1 METLVMSGR
10 PVADAY
16 KEQIKEKVEAAQK
29 SGKKVTLAILTV
41 GQDPASFVYRKR
53 LLKITE
59 SLGIGSRCVELPETA
74 TTEETVAAIR
84 KLNEDP
90 DVTGILPMMPMPKQ
104 VDGDAVGAALAPEKD
119 MDCLNPANGGALLMG
134 KGRWA
139 ACTPRACMAML
150 KFYKIPLDGKHAV
163 VLGRSNVV
171 GKPVALLLL
180 QENCTVTVCHSHTKN
195 LPELVR
201 QADIV
206 VAAIGKAGFVTP
218 DMVKPG
224 AVIVDVGINVTE
236 TGIVGD
242 VAPEATEKASAFTP
256 VPGGVGLEVALQGNP
271 SPTSSLRTLTLFAL
285 LGVVKLGPSWV
296 AQSTLNE
303 IKQSLLMFCLCLP
316 RRCYLTYKKF
326 YIPIIIPPPCP
337 WWRPWPQPK
346 PMPIPIG
353 QPPEVRFSSR
363 ATSFSS
369 MTVKSR
375 VLLVM

>member
-1 METLVMSGR
+1 MHMETLVMSGR

-74 TTEETVAAIR
+74 TTKETVEAIR

-119 MDCLNPANGGALLMG
+119 MDCLSPANGGALLMG

-150 KFYKIPLDGKHAV
+150 KYYKIPLDGKHAV

-256 VPGGVGLEVALQGNP
+256 VPGGVG
-271 SPTSSLRTLTLFAL
+271 
-285 LGVVKLGPSWV
+285 VVSNV
-296 AQSTLNE
+296 MMMDAV
-303 IKQSLLMFCLCLP
+303 
-316 RRCYLTYKKF
+316 
-326 YIPIIIPPPCP
+326 
-337 WWRPWPQPK
+337 
-346 PMPIPIG
+346 
-353 QPPEVRFSSR
+353 VRD
-363 ATSFSS
+363 
-369 MTVKSR
+369 
-375 VLLVM
+375 L

>member
-29 SGKKVTLAILTV
+29 SGKKVTLAIMTV

-242 VAPEATEKASAFTP
+242 VAPEAAEKASAFTP
-256 VPGGVGLEVALQGNP
+256 VPGGVG
-271 SPTSSLRTLTLFAL
+271 
-285 LGVVKLGPSWV
+285 VVSNV
-296 AQSTLNE
+296 MMMDAV
-303 IKQSLLMFCLCLP
+303 
-316 RRCYLTYKKF
+316 
-326 YIPIIIPPPCP
+326 
-337 WWRPWPQPK
+337 
-346 PMPIPIG
+346 
-353 QPPEVRFSSR
+353 VRN
-363 ATSFSS
+363 
-369 MTVKSR
+369 V
-375 VLLVM
+375 

>member
-150 KFYKIPLDGKHAV
+150 KFYKIPMDGKHAV

-256 VPGGVGLEVALQGNP
+256 VPGGVG
-271 SPTSSLRTLTLFAL
+271 
-285 LGVVKLGPSWV
+285 VVSNV
-296 AQSTLNE
+296 MMMDAV
-303 IKQSLLMFCLCLP
+303 
-316 RRCYLTYKKF
+316 
-326 YIPIIIPPPCP
+326 
-337 WWRPWPQPK
+337 
-346 PMPIPIG
+346 
-353 QPPEVRFSSR
+353 VRN
-363 ATSFSS
+363 
-369 MTVKSR
+369 
-375 VLLVM
+375 L

>member
-59 SLGIGSRCVELPETA
+59 SLGIGSICVELRKTA

-242 VAPEATEKASAFTP
+242 VAPEAAEKASAFTP
-256 VPGGVGLEVALQGNP
+256 VPGGVG
-271 SPTSSLRTLTLFAL
+271 
-285 LGVVKLGPSWV
+285 VVSNV
-296 AQSTLNE
+296 MMMDAV
-303 IKQSLLMFCLCLP
+303 
-316 RRCYLTYKKF
+316 
-326 YIPIIIPPPCP
+326 
-337 WWRPWPQPK
+337 
-346 PMPIPIG
+346 
-353 QPPEVRFSSR
+353 VRD
-363 ATSFSS
+363 
-369 MTVKSR
+369 
-375 VLLVM
+375 L

>member
-1 METLVMSGR
+1 MHMETLVMSGR

-119 MDCLNPANGGALLMG
+119 MDCLSPANGGALLMG

-224 AVIVDVGINVTE
+224 AVVVDVGINVTE
-236 TGIVGD
+236 NGIVGD
-242 VAPEATEKASAFTP
+242 VAPEVAEKASAFTP
-256 VPGGVGLEVALQGNP
+256 VPGGVGVVSNVMMMDAVARNL
-271 SPTSSLRTLTLFAL
+271 
-285 LGVVKLGPSWV
+285 
-296 AQSTLNE
+296 
-303 IKQSLLMFCLCLP
+303 
-316 RRCYLTYKKF
+316 
-326 YIPIIIPPPCP
+326 
-337 WWRPWPQPK
+337 
-346 PMPIPIG
+346 
-353 QPPEVRFSSR
+353 
-363 ATSFSS
+363 
-369 MTVKSR
+369 
-375 VLLVM
+375 

>member
-1 METLVMSGR
+1 MHMETLVMSGR

-16 KEQIKEKVEAAQK
+16 KEQIKEKVEVAQK

-59 SLGIGSRCVELPETA
+59 DLGIGSRCVELPETA

-104 VDGDAVGAALAPEKD
+104 VDGDAVGVALAPEKD
-119 MDCLNPANGGALLMG
+119 MDCLSPANGGALLMG

-150 KFYKIPLDGKHAV
+150 KFYKISLDGKHAV

-256 VPGGVGLEVALQGNP
+256 VPGGVG
-271 SPTSSLRTLTLFAL
+271 
-285 LGVVKLGPSWV
+285 VVSNV
-296 AQSTLNE
+296 MMMDAV
-303 IKQSLLMFCLCLP
+303 
-316 RRCYLTYKKF
+316 
-326 YIPIIIPPPCP
+326 
-337 WWRPWPQPK
+337 
-346 PMPIPIG
+346 
-353 QPPEVRFSSR
+353 VRN
-363 ATSFSS
+363 
-369 MTVKSR
+369 
-375 VLLVM
+375 L

>member
-16 KEQIKEKVEAAQK
+16 KEQIKEKVEAAQQ

-256 VPGGVGLEVALQGNP
+256 VPGGVG
-271 SPTSSLRTLTLFAL
+271 
-285 LGVVKLGPSWV
+285 VVSNV
-296 AQSTLNE
+296 MMMDAV
-303 IKQSLLMFCLCLP
+303 
-316 RRCYLTYKKF
+316 
-326 YIPIIIPPPCP
+326 
-337 WWRPWPQPK
+337 
-346 PMPIPIG
+346 
-353 QPPEVRFSSR
+353 VRN
-363 ATSFSS
+363 
-369 MTVKSR
+369 V
-375 VLLVM
+375 

>member
-119 MDCLNPANGGALLMG
+119 MDCLSPANGGALLMG

-150 KFYKIPLDGKHAV
+150 KYYKIPLDGKHAV

-224 AVIVDVGINVTE
+224 TVIVDVGINVTE

-256 VPGGVGLEVALQGNP
+256 VPGGVG
-271 SPTSSLRTLTLFAL
+271 
-285 LGVVKLGPSWV
+285 VVSNV
-296 AQSTLNE
+296 MMMDAV
-303 IKQSLLMFCLCLP
+303 
-316 RRCYLTYKKF
+316 
-326 YIPIIIPPPCP
+326 
-337 WWRPWPQPK
+337 
-346 PMPIPIG
+346 
-353 QPPEVRFSSR
+353 VRD
-363 ATSFSS
+363 
-369 MTVKSR
+369 
-375 VLLVM
+375 L

>member
-104 VDGDAVGAALAPEKD
+104 VDGDAVAAALAPEKD

-256 VPGGVGLEVALQGNP
+256 VPGGVG
-271 SPTSSLRTLTLFAL
+271 
-285 LGVVKLGPSWV
+285 VVSNV
-296 AQSTLNE
+296 MMMDAV
-303 IKQSLLMFCLCLP
+303 
-316 RRCYLTYKKF
+316 
-326 YIPIIIPPPCP
+326 
-337 WWRPWPQPK
+337 
-346 PMPIPIG
+346 
-353 QPPEVRFSSR
+353 VRD
-363 ATSFSS
+363 
-369 MTVKSR
+369 
-375 VLLVM
+375 L

>member
-119 MDCLNPANGGALLMG
+119 MDCLSPANGGALLMG

-242 VAPEATEKASAFTP
+242 VAPEAAEKASAFTP
-256 VPGGVGLEVALQGNP
+256 VPGGVG
-271 SPTSSLRTLTLFAL
+271 
-285 LGVVKLGPSWV
+285 VVSNV
-296 AQSTLNE
+296 MMMDAV
-303 IKQSLLMFCLCLP
+303 
-316 RRCYLTYKKF
+316 
-326 YIPIIIPPPCP
+326 
-337 WWRPWPQPK
+337 
-346 PMPIPIG
+346 
-353 QPPEVRFSSR
+353 VRN
-363 ATSFSS
+363 
-369 MTVKSR
+369 V
-375 VLLVM
+375 

>member
-16 KEQIKEKVEAAQK
+16 KETIKEKTEAARK
-29 SGKKVTLAILTV
+29 AGKHVTLAILTV
-41 GQDPASFVYRKR
+41 GQDPASLVYRKR

-59 SLGIGSRCVELPETA
+59 SLGIDSRCVELPETA
-74 TTEETVAAIR
+74 STAEVLAAV
-84 KLNEDP
+84 KELNEDP

-104 VDGDAVGAALAPEKD
+104 VDGEAVGAALAPEKD
-119 MDCLNPANGGALLMG
+119 MDCLNPVNGGALLMG

-150 KFYKIPLDGKHAV
+150 QFYKIPLDGKHAV

-195 LPELVR
+195 LPDILR
-201 QADIV
+201 QADII

-236 TGIVGD
+236 NGIVGD
-242 VAPEATEKASAFTP
+242 VARSATEKASAFTP
-256 VPGGVGLEVALQGNP
+256 VPGGVG
-271 SPTSSLRTLTLFAL
+271 
-285 LGVVKLGPSWV
+285 VVSNV
-296 AQSTLNE
+296 MMMDAV
-303 IKQSLLMFCLCLP
+303 
-316 RRCYLTYKKF
+316 
-326 YIPIIIPPPCP
+326 
-337 WWRPWPQPK
+337 
-346 PMPIPIG
+346 
-353 QPPEVRFSSR
+353 VRN
-363 ATSFSS
+363 
-369 MTVKSR
+369 
-375 VLLVM
+375 L

>member
-59 SLGIGSRCVELPETA
+59 GLGIGSRCVELPETA

-119 MDCLNPANGGALLMG
+119 MDCLSPANGGALLMG

-150 KFYKIPLDGKHAV
+150 KYYKIPLDGKHAV

-242 VAPEATEKASAFTP
+242 VAPAATEKASAFTP
-256 VPGGVGLEVALQGNP
+256 VPGGVG
-271 SPTSSLRTLTLFAL
+271 
-285 LGVVKLGPSWV
+285 VVSNV
-296 AQSTLNE
+296 MMMDAV
-303 IKQSLLMFCLCLP
+303 
-316 RRCYLTYKKF
+316 
-326 YIPIIIPPPCP
+326 
-337 WWRPWPQPK
+337 
-346 PMPIPIG
+346 
-353 QPPEVRFSSR
+353 VRD
-363 ATSFSS
+363 
-369 MTVKSR
+369 
-375 VLLVM
+375 L

>member
-119 MDCLNPANGGALLMG
+119 MDCLSPANGGALLMG

-150 KFYKIPLDGKHAV
+150 KFYKISLDGKHAV

-256 VPGGVGLEVALQGNP
+256 VPGGVG
-271 SPTSSLRTLTLFAL
+271 
-285 LGVVKLGPSWV
+285 VVSNV
-296 AQSTLNE
+296 MMMDAV
-303 IKQSLLMFCLCLP
+303 
-316 RRCYLTYKKF
+316 
-326 YIPIIIPPPCP
+326 
-337 WWRPWPQPK
+337 
-346 PMPIPIG
+346 
-353 QPPEVRFSSR
+353 VRNI
-363 ATSFSS
+363 
-369 MTVKSR
+369 
-375 VLLVM
+375 

>member
-1 METLVMSGR
+1 MHMETLVMSGR

-119 MDCLNPANGGALLMG
+119 MDCLSPANGGALLMG

-139 ACTPRACMAML
+139 ACTPRACMAIL
-150 KFYKIPLDGKHAV
+150 KYYKIPLDGKHAV

-224 AVIVDVGINVTE
+224 TVIVDVGINVTE

-256 VPGGVGLEVALQGNP
+256 VPGGVG
-271 SPTSSLRTLTLFAL
+271 
-285 LGVVKLGPSWV
+285 VVSNV
-296 AQSTLNE
+296 MMMDAV
-303 IKQSLLMFCLCLP
+303 
-316 RRCYLTYKKF
+316 
-326 YIPIIIPPPCP
+326 
-337 WWRPWPQPK
+337 
-346 PMPIPIG
+346 
-353 QPPEVRFSSR
+353 VRN
-363 ATSFSS
+363 
-369 MTVKSR
+369 
-375 VLLVM
+375 L

>member
-1 METLVMSGR
+1 MSGR

-163 VLGRSNVV
+163 VLGRSNAAA
-171 GKPVALLLL
+171 GKLYRYG
-180 QENCTVTVCHSHTKN
+180 
-195 LPELVR
+195 LP
-201 QADIV
+201 
-206 VAAIGKAGFVTP
+206 FP
-218 DMVKPG
+218 
-224 AVIVDVGINVTE
+224 
-236 TGIVGD
+236 
-242 VAPEATEKASAFTP
+242 
-256 VPGGVGLEVALQGNP
+256 
-271 SPTSSLRTLTLFAL
+271 
-285 LGVVKLGPSWV
+285 
-296 AQSTLNE
+296 
-303 IKQSLLMFCLCLP
+303 
-316 RRCYLTYKKF
+316 YKK
-326 YIPIIIPPPCP
+326 PAG
-337 WWRPWPQPK
+337 
-346 PMPIPIG
+346 IG
-353 QPPEVRFSSR
+353 PAGGYRCGGHW
-363 ATSFSS
+363 
-369 MTVKSR
+369 KSR
-375 VLLVM
+375 FCYAGYGETRRGDRGRGN

>member
-119 MDCLNPANGGALLMG
+119 MDCLSPANGGALLMG

-150 KFYKIPLDGKHAV
+150 KYYKIPLDGKHAV

-256 VPGGVGLEVALQGNP
+256 VPGGVG
-271 SPTSSLRTLTLFAL
+271 
-285 LGVVKLGPSWV
+285 VVSNV
-296 AQSTLNE
+296 MMMDAV
-303 IKQSLLMFCLCLP
+303 
-316 RRCYLTYKKF
+316 
-326 YIPIIIPPPCP
+326 
-337 WWRPWPQPK
+337 
-346 PMPIPIG
+346 
-353 QPPEVRFSSR
+353 VRN
-363 ATSFSS
+363 
-369 MTVKSR
+369 V
-375 VLLVM
+375 

>member
-171 GKPVALLLL
+171 GKPVALLLM

-242 VAPEATEKASAFTP
+242 VAPEAAEKASAFTP
-256 VPGGVGLEVALQGNP
+256 VPGGVG
-271 SPTSSLRTLTLFAL
+271 
-285 LGVVKLGPSWV
+285 VVSNV
-296 AQSTLNE
+296 MMMDAV
-303 IKQSLLMFCLCLP
+303 
-316 RRCYLTYKKF
+316 
-326 YIPIIIPPPCP
+326 
-337 WWRPWPQPK
+337 
-346 PMPIPIG
+346 
-353 QPPEVRFSSR
+353 VRN
-363 ATSFSS
+363 
-369 MTVKSR
+369 
-375 VLLVM
+375 L

>member
-1 METLVMSGR
+1 MHMETLVMSGR

-119 MDCLNPANGGALLMG
+119 MDCLSPANGGALLMG

-150 KFYKIPLDGKHAV
+150 KYYKIPLDGKHAV

-242 VAPEATEKASAFTP
+242 VAPAATEKASAITP
-256 VPGGVGLEVALQGNP
+256 VPGGVGVISNVMMMDA
-271 SPTSSLRTLTLFAL
+271 
-285 LGVVKLGPSWV
+285 VVRDL
-296 AQSTLNE
+296 
-303 IKQSLLMFCLCLP
+303 
-316 RRCYLTYKKF
+316 
-326 YIPIIIPPPCP
+326 
-337 WWRPWPQPK
+337 
-346 PMPIPIG
+346 
-353 QPPEVRFSSR
+353 
-363 ATSFSS
+363 
-369 MTVKSR
+369 
-375 VLLVM
+375 

>member
-90 DVTGILPMMPMPKQ
+90 DVTGILPMMPMSKQ

-195 LPELVR
+195 LPEVVR

-256 VPGGVGLEVALQGNP
+256 VPGGVG
-271 SPTSSLRTLTLFAL
+271 
-285 LGVVKLGPSWV
+285 VVSNV
-296 AQSTLNE
+296 MMMDAV
-303 IKQSLLMFCLCLP
+303 
-316 RRCYLTYKKF
+316 
-326 YIPIIIPPPCP
+326 
-337 WWRPWPQPK
+337 
-346 PMPIPIG
+346 
-353 QPPEVRFSSR
+353 VRN
-363 ATSFSS
+363 
-369 MTVKSR
+369 V
-375 VLLVM
+375 

>member
-119 MDCLNPANGGALLMG
+119 MDCLSPANGGALLMG

-150 KFYKIPLDGKHAV
+150 KYYKIPLDGKHAV

-195 LPELVR
+195 LPEVVR

-256 VPGGVGLEVALQGNP
+256 VPGGVG
-271 SPTSSLRTLTLFAL
+271 
-285 LGVVKLGPSWV
+285 VVSNV
-296 AQSTLNE
+296 MMMDAV
-303 IKQSLLMFCLCLP
+303 
-316 RRCYLTYKKF
+316 
-326 YIPIIIPPPCP
+326 
-337 WWRPWPQPK
+337 
-346 PMPIPIG
+346 
-353 QPPEVRFSSR
+353 VRD
-363 ATSFSS
+363 
-369 MTVKSR
+369 
-375 VLLVM
+375 L

>member
-242 VAPEATEKASAFTP
+242 VAPEATKKASAFTP
-256 VPGGVGLEVALQGNP
+256 VPGGVG
-271 SPTSSLRTLTLFAL
+271 
-285 LGVVKLGPSWV
+285 VVSNV
-296 AQSTLNE
+296 MMMDAV
-303 IKQSLLMFCLCLP
+303 
-316 RRCYLTYKKF
+316 
-326 YIPIIIPPPCP
+326 
-337 WWRPWPQPK
+337 
-346 PMPIPIG
+346 
-353 QPPEVRFSSR
+353 VRN
-363 ATSFSS
+363 
-369 MTVKSR
+369 V
-375 VLLVM
+375 

>member
-16 KEQIKEKVEAAQK
+16 KEQIKEKVETAKKA
-29 SGKKVTLAILTV
+29 GKKVTLAILTV

-59 SLGIGSRCVELPETA
+59 SLGIGNRCMELPGTA
-74 TTEETVAAIR
+74 STAEVVEVVR

-90 DVTGILPMMPMPKQ
+90 DISGILPMMPMPKQ
-104 VDGDAVGAALAPEKD
+104 VDGEAVGAALAPEKD

-139 ACTPRACMAML
+139 ACTPRACMAIL
-150 KFYKIPLDGKHAV
+150 KFYNISLDGKHAV

-195 LPELVR
+195 LPELLR

-218 DMVKPG
+218 DMVKDG
-224 AVIVDVGINVTE
+224 AVIVDVGINVTDH
-236 TGIVGD
+236 GIVGD
-242 VAPEATEKASAFTP
+242 VAPEVAEKASAFTP
-256 VPGGVGLEVALQGNP
+256 VPGGVG
-271 SPTSSLRTLTLFAL
+271 
-285 LGVVKLGPSWV
+285 VVSNV
-296 AQSTLNE
+296 MMMDAV
-303 IKQSLLMFCLCLP
+303 
-316 RRCYLTYKKF
+316 
-326 YIPIIIPPPCP
+326 
-337 WWRPWPQPK
+337 
-346 PMPIPIG
+346 
-353 QPPEVRFSSR
+353 VRN
-363 ATSFSS
+363 
-369 MTVKSR
+369 
-375 VLLVM
+375 L